1 MDGRLRLPS
10 LIRAHYFTTSLN
22 LLSILSSGQL
32 AAGAFVRGV
41 YTSLDGNSSSTT
53 NGSQRHMMAL
63 TMETITTNLKKL
75 CLELPPPGGP
85 KANYSPLHRDGD
97 LLYLSGH
104 LPIKADG
111 SMIVGVCAPA
121 SVVGSDSN
129 FIGTDQGYE
138 AARWC
143 ALNLLSTVNAYLS
156 ENSATSADLSNI
168 KVVKLFGIVRS
179 HDDFQEQ
186 HLVMNGAS
194 DLIKDVLGDSGACH
208 ARSAIGSN
216 SLPLG
221 IAVEVE
227 MICKIVE

>member
-1 MDGRLRLPS
+1 MIDLPNWIYPPTLPLKNRILGDTHS
-10 LIRAHYFTTSLN
+10 PL
-22 LLSILSSGQL
+22 ILSSGQL

-41 YTSLDGNSSSTT
+41 G
-53 NGSQRHMMAL
+53 
-63 TMETITTNLKKL
+63 METIKANLKKL
-75 CLELPPPGGP
+75 GLELPPPGGP
-85 KANYSPLHRDGD
+85 KANYCPLHRDGD

-121 SVVGSDSN
+121 NIIGSDSDGK

-156 ENSATSADLSNI
+156 EDSATSADLSN
-168 KVVKLFGIVRS
+168 VRVMKLFGIVRS
-179 HDDFQEQ
+179 HDDFLEQ

-194 DLIKDVLGDSGACH
+194 DLMKDVLGDAGACH
-208 ARSAIGSN
+208 ARSAIGTN

-227 MICKIVE
+227 MICKIVV